1 MKWTTQ
7 VYLSEIRK
15 VLAYRFDFWVQLVFS
30 IFAHLGTAYFLWR
43 AVFDYRDAETLR
55 GYSLLGLMFYH
66 LMLPSISRMIYGPGL
81 GNVAHE
87 IYDGSLNRYLVYPVS
102 FFGFKYAQY
111 LANATVFAVQFVLTI
126 AVFAAIFGVPVD
138 VHFSPATVAMGFG
151 AILLAGLMAF
161 ALSTAVEMV
170 AFWADNVWSLL
181 VMIRFS
187 VSLLGGAM
195 IPLAF
200 FPERLRQILHY
211 LPFST
216 LAALPIESF
225 LGKVTF
231 AQWLTRMGVGGV
243 WAALFVLASQ
253 MVWNRGKYRYTGVG
267 I

>member
-1 MKWTTQ
+1 MNWTTQ

-15 VLAYRFDFWVQLVFS
+15 ILAYRLDFWVQLVFS
-30 IFAHLGTAYFLWR
+30 IFAHLGTAFFLWR
-43 AVFDYRDAETLR
+43 AVFEYQEIETLR

-66 LMLPSISRMIYGPGL
+66 LMIPSVNRMIYGPGL

-87 IYDGSLNRYLVYPVS
+87 IYDGSLTRYLVYPVW
-102 FFGFKYAQY
+102 FFGFKYVQY
-111 LANATVFAVQFVLTI
+111 LANATVFAVQFVFTI
-126 AVFAAIFGVPVD
+126 VLFAVLFGVPADIAFTPQSV
-138 VHFSPATVAMGFG
+138 VMGFG
-151 AILLAGLMAF
+151 AIVVAGLVAF
-161 ALSTAVEMV
+161 ALSTAVEMI

-200 FPERLRQILHY
+200 FPERFREILY
-211 LPFST
+211 LLPFSA

-225 LGKVTF
+225 LGKLSVGE
-231 AQWLTRMGVGGV
+231 WLVRMSVAGV
-243 WAALFVLASQ
+243 WGVVFVAAAQV
-253 MVWNRGKYRYTGVG
+253 VWSRGKYKYTGVG